1 MSERSFD
8 PTSTVDGWLRLLVA
22 LLPRA
27 FRSEYGDDLLA
38 DLAEWRDD
46 SRAPRP
52 LQRISATW
60 FLLRLAV
67 LERIRPTVHRR
78 TIPQPG
84 HQTNMLDLL
93 RQDLRYAVRAL
104 AKRPTY
110 TLIAI
115 ATLGLGVGAN
125 TAIFSIVDTVVLRP
139 LDYPEPETLIRVRR
153 TEPPNPERLMSV
165 SQPDVEDLETGAG
178 QIESLAG
185 INDTSMTWT
194 DTGAPIVVSTGQVTK
209 GLLDIFRVA
218 PVAGRDLRAADNLPN
233 GPRVVVVSEDFVAQ
247 HLEDRSPVLGTT
259 LELDGQD
266 HEIVGIAPSG
276 FHFPDDS
283 ELWTPLYLDTEGC
296 GRGCRMLTGI
306 GRRSAGSSLEQL
318 NEELGVLSRGFE
330 AEYPESN
337 RATTFVA
344 QDLQRGL
351 LGDTRDGLLVLM
363 GAVVLVLLIASA
375 NLAGLQIARAAE
387 RRAELRVRNALGA
400 SRARIWLLLLLDTVV
415 LAVCGA
421 ILGLLVGHYA
431 IRGVV
436 VLAPGSVPRLDQA
449 ALDLRVLG
457 YAFAVSIGTALIFT
471 LLPAWRAASGSM
483 RSRATS
489 ADRAEVRSRNL
500 LLIGEIALSLVLLV
514 GAGLLLRT
522 YDRLLGV
529 DLGFDP
535 TDVRSF
541 MLALPE
547 EPYQNDPARTIAFT
561 DQLVQSL
568 EGLPGV
574 ESVGGALGRPFS
586 GNSLS
591 TNFTYLDRPAPEPGS
606 EDSTR
611 IRVALPGY
619 FETMRIPLLEGR
631 SLTRNDRVDTEGV
644 VVVNRQFADTFGE
657 GRSVIGRRIQLQ
669 IGLGLDEEPE
679 RTIVGVVGN
688 VRAGSVREEIEPAA
702 IVPQAQMASPWMS
715 VVVRGSQSVTWK
727 AIEDAVYA
735 LDANVPLHR
744 KETLVEAIER
754 NLGPAR
760 FYLLLLGSFAVM
772 ALFLAAIGLYGVIST
787 LVARRTRE
795 LAVRQALGADP
806 LRIST
811 HVLGQGAMTVG
822 AGIGV
827 GLAGA
832 WASSRLLG
840 TLLYDV
846 APNDP
851 TTYASVVLALLGVTL
866 LALLAPAM
874 RAARVSPVA
883 ALKE

>member
-1 MSERSFD
+1 MSQRAFD

-27 FRSEYGDDLLA
+27 FRQEYGDDLLA

-52 LQRISATW
+52 LQRLSATW
-60 FLLRLAV
+60 FLLRLAIV
-67 LERIRPTVHRR
+67 ERIRPTVNRR
-78 TIPQPG
+78 TLPQPG
-84 HQTNMLDLL
+84 QATMLDLL

-110 TLIAI
+110 TLIAV

-165 SQPDVEDLETGAG
+165 SQPDIESLEESAQ
-178 QIESLAG
+178 QIESLVG
-185 INDTSMTWT
+185 LNDTSMTWT
-194 DTGAPIVVSTGQVTK
+194 DSGKPVIVPTGQVTA
-209 GLLDIFRVA
+209 GLLDVFRIT
-218 PVAGRDLRAADNLPN
+218 PVAGRDLRAEDNTPN
-233 GPRVVVVSEDFVAQ
+233 GPRIVVVSQDFVDQ
-247 HLEDRSPVLGTT
+247 HLEARNPILGTT

-276 FHFPDDS
+276 FYFPDDS
-283 ELWTPLYLDTEGC
+283 LMWTPLYLDTEGC
-296 GRGCRMLTGI
+296 GRGCRMLTGV
-306 GRRSAGSSLEQL
+306 GRRTANSSLSQV
-318 NEELGVLSRGFE
+318 NQELGLLSEQFSDEFPR
-330 AEYPESN
+330 SN
-337 RATTFVA
+337 RVVTFVA

-351 LGDTRDGLLVLM
+351 LGETRDGLLVLM

-387 RRAELRVRNALGA
+387 RKAELRVRNALGA
-400 SRARIWLLLLLDTVV
+400 SRSRIWLLLLLDTTV
-415 LAVCGA
+415 LAVGGA
-421 ILGLLVGHYA
+421 LLGLAVGHYA

-436 VLAPGSVPRLDQA
+436 ALAPGSVPRLDQA
-449 ALDLRVLG
+449 SLDLRVLA
-457 YAFAVSIGTALIFT
+457 YAFAVSIGTALVFT

-535 TDVRSF
+535 SEVRSF

-547 EPYQNDPARTIAFT
+547 EPYQNDPQRTIAFT
-561 DQLVQSL
+561 DQLKANLEAIPGVQSA
-568 EGLPGV
+568 
-574 ESVGGALGRPFS
+574 GGALGRPFS
-586 GNSLS
+586 GNNIGTS
-591 TNFTYLDRPAPEPGS
+591 FTFLDRPAPEEGA

-611 IRVALPGY
+611 IHVALPGY
-619 FETMRIPLLEGR
+619 HETMSIPLLEGR
-631 SLTRNDRVDTEGV
+631 HMSDTDRVDAEGV
-644 VVVNRQFADTFGE
+644 VLVNRQFAETFGE
-657 GRSVIGRRIQLQ
+657 GQSVIGRKIQLQ
-669 IGLGLDEEPE
+669 IGLGLDDEPE
-679 RTIVGVVGN
+679 RTIVGVVGDI
-688 VRAGSVREEIEPAA
+688 RTGSVSEQVEPTA
-702 IVPQAQMASPWMS
+702 IVPQAQMAAPWMS
-715 VVVRGSQSVTWK
+715 VVIRAPESVTWRS
-727 AIEDAVYA
+727 IEEAVYA

-744 KETLVEAIER
+744 KETMVEAIER

-760 FYLLLLGSFAVM
+760 FYLLLLGSFAAM

-811 HVLGQGAMTVG
+811 HVLGQGALTV
-822 AGIGV
+822 AAGV
-827 GLAGA
+827 GLGLVVA

-840 TLLYDV
+840 AFLFGV

-851 TTYASVVLALLGVTL
+851 VTYGAVVLTLVAVAGVAVT
-866 LALLAPAM
+866 APAL
-874 RAARVSPVA
+874 RAARVSPVR